1 MKCKNCGSELKPNAT
16 FCGNCGTRIE
26 APAAETSS
34 PKPPVQETVSKVKEA
49 MNNQVNQNIQK
60 PQSIQPQQPRPQ
72 QPYSQPQQPYSQP
85 QQVRPQQPY
94 PQPQQVRPQQPYPQ
108 PQQVRPQQPYPQPQ
122 QWQPPMGGMMPPQMN
137 PINRETSVATIIT
150 FLIFAALGIFAVV
163 QMFFFGVVETEYW
176 SETVPYNIFDL
187 LDMEEVMIMFILFN
201 ALVALAFLI
210 LMIIGL
216 VKVCTKRNSAVWKL
230 IGGSSIALFLG
241 EATTVLNGVIWI
253 TEYSEPQLSI
263 LPIVMTVVF
272 FITMILGF
280 ALSGKFRQRKAT

>member
-60 PQSIQPQQPRPQ
+60 PQSVQPQQPR
-72 QPYSQPQQPYSQP
+72 PQQPYSQP

-94 PQPQQVRPQQPYPQ
+94 PQPQQA
-108 PQQVRPQQPYPQPQ
+108 RPQQPYPQPQ

-210 LMIIGL
+210 LLIIGL

-280 ALSGKFRQRKAT
+280 ALSGKFRQR